1 MPRSSRES
9 GDLTL
14 GWSEPDGEPSPSP
27 RSTPTPLP
35 SSPSGGPVSR
45 TSGTLPLCRDHG
57 PTCPN
62 VRTILSWA
70 EGPLGARMEYD
81 LTPPVVESTT
91 AFVFR
96 GSQPPS
102 GPAASP
108 ARTSASPGSDEA
120 WSQAPAPTSPT
131 PSSTLWSAT
140 DLPPSSSRTYR
151 ASSPVME
158 ARILGRSSVAWANSG
173 MGGPTG
179 FSTLATSECRSAD
192 GACSSSPSVLA
203 QVLEPTAPPRFFLSA
218 RAAAGILRRASKRG
232 RTLPTE
238 LDRALTS
245 LAQSS
250 PPPAS
255 DTTRTSTPSSPV
267 GARDSG
273 RCERSRVGRAA
284 RTRSG
289 FGDRNFLVSPSPDA
303 GRVRAADGLAGRLDD
318 RGTKRSPSD
327 EAA

>member
-1 MPRSSRES
+1 MRASSRES

-14 GWSEPDGEPSPSP
+14 GWSVPDGEPSPSP

-35 SSPSGGPVSR
+35 SSPSDGPESR
-45 TSGTLPLCRDHG
+45 TSATSLALSENQRGELLLTEQAHQLTTGGGKPGQGYPVVLQTPTSGQPDSHVR
-57 PTCPN
+57 TCP
-62 VRTILSWA
+62 LPESDA
-70 EGPLGARMEYD
+70 ASA
-81 LTPPVVESTT
+81 STT
-91 AFVFR
+91 A
-96 GSQPPS
+96 SI
-102 GPAASP
+102 PATTP
-108 ARTSASPGSDEA
+108 TTD
-120 WSQAPAPTSPT
+120 PTSPGNSEPGQDSRW

-192 GACSSSPSVLA
+192 GECSSSPSVLA

-238 LDRALTS
+238 LESALRS
-245 LAQSS
+245 L
-250 PPPAS
+250 S
-255 DTTRTSTPSSPV
+255 DGTLEGSDKAGTSTSSARRLTPV
-267 GARDSG
+267 ECEMLQGWPPGWTIVSDWKG
-273 RCERSRVGRAA
+273 R
-284 RTRSG
+284 
-289 FGDRNFLVSPSPDA
+289 
-303 GRVRAADGLAGRLDD
+303 
-318 RGTKRSPSD
+318 K
-327 EAA
+327 EA

>member
-1 MPRSSRES
+1 MPV
-9 GDLTL
+9 
-14 GWSEPDGEPSPSP
+14 
-27 RSTPTPLP
+27 P
-35 SSPSGGPVSR
+35 SSLSDGPESR
-45 TSGTLPLCRDHG
+45 TSATSDVYAMDW
-57 PTCPN
+57 TQN
-62 VRTILSWA
+62 
-70 EGPLGARMEYD
+70 GARPIAN
-81 LTPPVVESTT
+81 LSPAIRVGTGVG
-91 AFVFR
+91 A
-96 GSQPPS
+96 PS
-102 GPAASP
+102 GPAVFLVK
-108 ARTSASPGSDEA
+108 TSASPASDED
-120 WSQAPAPTSPT
+120 SPEPAQDSLGRSSP
-131 PSSTLWSAT
+131 LWSAT

-151 ASSPVME
+151 ASSPVMA

-255 DTTRTSTPSSPV
+255 DTTRTSTPSFRWQGGSNQDQVLTDDQESPTLAFSGSHHLGHHEPKTMV
-267 GARDSG
+267 GASVR
-273 RCERSRVGRAA
+273 RLTPVECERLMGW
-284 RTRSG
+284 
-289 FGDRNFLVSPSPDA
+289 PDGHTIVA
-303 GRVRAADGLAGRLDD
+303 GWPR
-318 RGTKRSPSD
+318 KR
-327 EAA
+327 